1 MTSLTSDFSHGLRVL
16 RRTPLFTFCTIAA
29 LAIGIGATTALFS
42 VVHALL
48 VKPLPYADAERLVVV
63 WEHNLPRNRP
73 RNVVSPANYLEWKDA
88 EPVVRTAWRRS
99 RRTASR

>member
-1 MTSLTSDFSHGLRVL
+1 MSNVLSDLKHGVRVL
-16 RRTPLFTFCTIAA
+16 LRTPLFTICTIAA

-48 VKPLPYADAERLVVV
+48 IKPLPYKNADSLVVV

-73 RNVVSPANYLEWKDA
+73 RNVISPAISSSGA
-88 EPVVRTAWRRS
+88 SAAGRSRAWRRS
-99 RRTASR
+99 RRTA